1 MADRDWLADRFEQH
15 RPHLRAVAYRMF
27 GSTTE
32 ADDAV
37 QDAWLRFNRADT
49 TGVENLRGWLTTVV
63 ARLCLDMLRSRTPR
77 REEPT
82 GVHLPD
88 PIVMRAGT
96 APSPEDEVVLA
107 DSVGL
112 AL

>member
-15 RPHLRAVAYRMF
+15 RPHLRAVAYRML

-49 TGVENLRGWLTTVV
+49 TDAENLRGWLPTVRPR
-63 ARLCLDMLRSRTPR
+63 ACPGIPRSRTSR

-96 APSPEDEVVLA
+96 APSPEDE
-107 DSVGL
+107 
-112 AL
+112 